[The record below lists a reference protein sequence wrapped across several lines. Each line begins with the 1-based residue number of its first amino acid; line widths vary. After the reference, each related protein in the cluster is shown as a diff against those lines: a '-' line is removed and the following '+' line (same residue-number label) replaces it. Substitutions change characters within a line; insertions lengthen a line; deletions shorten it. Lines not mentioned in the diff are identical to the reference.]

1 MELEKPKENSLEQVN
16 EYRDKVLDLEQE
28 LLESGLAITGEEFDK
43 VNPLK
48 HSFADGCYIREIFM
62 PAKELVISKIH
73 KKLHPFFILKGKVSI
88 LTEDGVQYIEAPYSG
103 ITKPGTKRVL
113 YMHED
118 TVFITVSVTDK
129 TDLKEIEDEVIAK
142 DFSDPLITKADL
154 ELLIKTKT
162 K

>member
-1 MELEKPKENSLEQVN
+1 MELEKQKENSLKQIN
-16 EYRDKVLDLEQE
+16 EYRNKVLDLEQE
-28 LLESGLAITGEEFDK
+28 LLDSGVCYTGDELDK
-43 VNPLK
+43 INPLK
-48 HSFADGCYIREIFM
+48 HSFGDGCYIREIFM
-62 PAKELVISKIH
+62 PAGQVIISKIH
-73 KKLHPFFILKGKVSI
+73 KKLHPYFIMRGKVSI
-88 LTEDGVQYIEAPYSG
+88 LTDEGVQHIQAPYSG

-142 DFSDPLITKADL
+142 DFQDPLITKADL
-154 ELLIKTKT
+154 ELLKNK

>member
-88 LTEDGVQYIEAPYSG
+88 LTEDGVQYIEAPYNG
-103 ITKPGTKRVL
+103 ITKPGTKRIL

-129 TDLKEIEDEVIAK
+129 TDLKEIEEELIAK

>member
-1 MELEKPKENSLEQVN
+1 MELEKQKEKSLKQVN
-16 EYRDKVLDLEQE
+16 EYRKKVLDLQQE
-28 LLESGLAITGEEFDK
+28 LLDSGVCYTGDELDK
-43 VNPLK
+43 INPLK
-48 HSFADGCYIREIFM
+48 HSFGDGCYIREIFM
-62 PAKELVISKIH
+62 PAGQVIISKIH
-73 KKLHPFFILKGKVSI
+73 KKLHPYFIMKGKVSI
-88 LTEDGVQYIEAPYSG
+88 LTDDGIQYIEAPYSG

-142 DFSDPLITKADL
+142 DFQDPLITKADL
-154 ELLIKTKT
+154 ELLKNK

>member
-1 MELEKPKENSLEQVN
+1 MELEKQKDKSIEQVN
-16 EYRDKVLDLEQE
+16 EYREKVLNFEQE
-28 LLESGLAITGEEFDK
+28 LLDSGLAITGEEFDK

-48 HSFADGCYIREIFM
+48 HKFADGCYIREIFM

-73 KKLHPFFILKGKVSI
+73 KKLHPYFILKGKLSI

-118 TVFITVSVTDK
+118 TIFVTVSVTDK
-129 TDLKEIEDEVIAK
+129 TDIKEIEDEVIAK
-142 DFSDPLITKADL
+142 DFQDPLITKADL
-154 ELLIKTKT
+154 DLLMKQK
-162 K
+162 